1 MFALDQLL
9 SEVSVQ
15 DKSRNKKKYCY
26 NRRETKER
34 EYMKMSILIVM
45 FVILLSTSV
54 VAVAKYNVIHIV
66 ADDLR
71 PELG

>member
-1 MFALDQLL
+1 
-9 SEVSVQ
+9 
-15 DKSRNKKKYCY
+15 
-26 NRRETKER
+26 
-34 EYMKMSILIVM
+34 MKMSILIVM